1 MYNSGVMISVKEMGK
16 SRDDHFIPEVQTVV
30 LEVYLEV
37 WRRLVPSSSP

>member
-1 MYNSGVMISVKEMGK
+1 MYNSGMMISVKEIGK
-16 SRDDHFIPEVQTVV
+16 LRDDHFISEDQTVV